1 MKLIDRW
8 RKIDSQERT
17 MVVKKFVIVIVYLFL
32 AHALLMH
39 GSEGKLGAADL
50 SLKMTDS
57 MLIDYPLLH
66 EYTVWG
72 SLFSSFVFL
81 YLVNLPFY
89 VCTANLLVSQD
100 LYNSFP

>member
-1 MKLIDRW
+1 MCWELISALVGATDAMKLIDRW

-66 EYTVWG
+66 EYTNVW
-72 SLFSSFVFL
+72 L
-81 YLVNLPFY
+81 
-89 VCTANLLVSQD
+89 
-100 LYNSFP
+100 

>member
-1 MKLIDRW
+1 
-8 RKIDSQERT
+8 
-17 MVVKKFVIVIVYLFL
+17 MVVKKFAIVIVYLFL

-72 SLFSSFVFL
+72 SLFPPFVFL
-81 YLVNLPFY
+81 YLVSLFTSALQTY
-89 VCTANLLVSQD
+89 
-100 LYNSFP
+100 